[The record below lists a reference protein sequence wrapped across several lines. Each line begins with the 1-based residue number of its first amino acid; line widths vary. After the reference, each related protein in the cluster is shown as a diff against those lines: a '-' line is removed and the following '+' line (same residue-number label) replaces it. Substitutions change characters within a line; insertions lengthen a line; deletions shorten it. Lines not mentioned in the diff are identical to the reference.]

1 MFNEDTSLTSQA
13 ALRLYRRVMHEVGI
27 RNSLHCITLLSK
39 TSETQLLSEDTKREC
54 SLMGVT
60 VCCHNGFYEV
70 TASL

>member
-54 SLMGVT
+54 SSMGIIV
-60 VCCHNGFYEV
+60 VVMDDFYEV
-70 TASL
+70 TAN